1 MTNLKRDDSLVAE
14 SDQEKAEVLNDF
26 FASVFTRENQDEMP
40 TMNDKEFDKPLN
52 NITINAELVEK
63 VLKGLNPSKS
73 MGPDEINP
81 LLLKTMSKV
90 FSVPLAI
97 IFQESISS
105 GTILKIWK
113 DARVTPLFKK
123 GQKSDPCN
131 YRPVSLTSVVCK
143 CLKPYY

>member
-1 MTNLKRDDSLVAE
+1 M
-14 SDQEKAEVLNDF
+14 LNHLLISSKCNF
-26 FASVFTRENQDEMP
+26 IT

-63 VLKGLNPSKS
+63 VLKGLNPGKS
-73 MGPDEINP
+73 MGPDEIIP

-90 FSVPLAI
+90 CSVPLAI

-105 GTILKIWK
+105 GTIPKIWK

-123 GQKSDPCN
+123 GQKSDPGN
-131 YRPVSLTSVVCK
+131 YRPVGSPIQAIIALLASHQSFVSV
-143 CLKPYY
+143 

>member
-1 MTNLKRDDSLVAE
+1 MISVTNLKRDDSSVTE

-40 TMNDKEFDKPLN
+40 TMNDKEFDKPLIQN

-63 VLKGLNPSKS
+63 VLNPGKS

-90 FSVPLAI
+90 FSVSLAI
-97 IFQESISS
+97 IKNLLVQEQFQKYGRMLE
-105 GTILKIWK
+105 
-113 DARVTPLFKK
+113 
-123 GQKSDPCN
+123 
-131 YRPVSLTSVVCK
+131 
-143 CLKPYY
+143 